1 MTQDLIARAT
11 RAKEDCLWESARDL
25 LLEAADML
33 AVLQADEPDAEL
45 QQEQA
50 GQLNSLLLEYVRIEE

>member
-11 RAKEDCLWESARDL
+11 RAKEDCLWESARDF

-33 AVLQADEPDAEL
+33 AVLQADEPDMEL

-50 GQLNSLLLEYVRIEE
+50 GQLNSLLLEYV